1 MPQAQPEDFIVDIAH
16 EQSYRY
22 LQAIQ
27 YDHNSRTRRL
37 IITNNNIPLP
47 LTNKDLVTLHLWFN
61 GKNYSNT
68 TCLFREDGFPYVTF
82 KEDMLKYAGIVSCQ
96 LKIWYSGNAEDST
109 ITDSPKKSGVATTF
123 EFGMD
128 VSKSLLNQDRLVAS
142 SEFNVLND
150 LILQANAIPELI
162 KQFKLSQEEVNVLI
176 VKIQGDIANYTNQFD
191 TMKTQ
196 YTNDFNVL
204 IQQINSDIT
213 SYASQFDSLKSEVTT
228 LKTTVTN
235 WYTDAQAAE
244 NIRIANETER
254 QTNTATA
261 ITNCETATANT
272 NAAIAG
278 ANTARDNANTAAT
291 NAGEQASYAY
301 TQAEAARIATES
313 LHYELIDCDGG
324 DARTPTEDYTNDF
337 DGGGAGV

>member
-1 MPQAQPEDFIVDIAH
+1 MPQAQPEDFRIDISH
-16 EQSYRY
+16 EQSFGY
-22 LQAIQ
+22 LQAKQ
-27 YDHNSRTRRL
+27 FDHNSRIRRL
-37 IITNNNIPLP
+37 IITDNNIPIP
-47 LTNKDLVTLHLWFN
+47 LTSKELVSLSLWVD
-61 GKNYSNT
+61 GENYSNT
-68 TCLFREDGFPYVTF
+68 TCPFREDGFPYVEFT
-82 KEDMLKYAGIVSCQ
+82 ESMLSRTGDVSCE
-96 LKIWYSGNAEDST
+96 LRIYNTAEST
-109 ITDSPKKSGVATTF
+109 VATTF
-123 EFGMD
+123 TFKMTI
-128 VSKSLLNQDRLVAS
+128 SKALLNQDRLVAS
-142 SEFNVLND
+142 SEFNILND

-162 KQFKLSQEEVNVLI
+162 KQFKLTQEEVNVLI

-196 YTNDFNVL
+196 YTDDFNAL

-272 NAAIAG
+272 NAAITG
-278 ANTARDNANTAAT
+278 ANTARDNANTAANYA
-291 NAGEQASYAY
+291 NAKGLRAEEQANRAE
-301 TQAEAARIATES
+301 QALQDFEFRMRTVDGG
-313 LHYELIDCDGG
+313 ELIDTTPSENLYDGG
-324 DARTPTEDYTNDF
+324 TL
-337 DGGGAGV
+337 